1 MILRFFRSKLFLLFA
16 FLLFVGFIIGY
27 DFAVITS
34 KEPPAA
40 TVKAPVLAPEFK
52 DNLQEESGTDAKQ

>member
-1 MILRFFRSKLFLLFA
+1 MISKFFRSKLFLLFS

-40 TVKAPVLAPEFK
+40 TVKAPVLSPEFK
-52 DNLQEESGTDAKQ
+52 DNIQEESGMDAEQ